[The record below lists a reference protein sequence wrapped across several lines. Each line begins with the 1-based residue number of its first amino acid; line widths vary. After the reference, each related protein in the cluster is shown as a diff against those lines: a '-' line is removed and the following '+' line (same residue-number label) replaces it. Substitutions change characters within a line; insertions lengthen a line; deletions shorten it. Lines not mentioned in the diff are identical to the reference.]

1 MLKNTNAPFPATILV
16 VDDNA
21 RNLQLIASV
30 LGKAGY
36 KINAVNSGDK
46 ALQYLERRQPDIIL
60 LDIMMPGL
68 NGFDV
73 CRQLKE
79 KPDLADI
86 PVIFL
91 TAKSDGNDLVEGFR
105 AGAVDY
111 ITKPFNSD
119 EVLVRLANHL
129 QLRQAHYELEKKN
142 AELLKARQASEAD
155 ARRLKALNAEKD
167 RFFSIL
173 AHDLRGPFSGYMGLT
188 EVLANHAAEL
198 SQEEILEYSGALHNA
213 ASNVYKLLLN
223 LLEWS
228 RLQMGSL
235 DFNPKPLRVKEQLHD
250 TLSMAGRMAA
260 DKEIN
265 FSYDIPEMLAA
276 KADGYMLESIMRN
289 LLTNAVKFTH
299 PHGNIVVNA
308 RSMPPE
314 VKPENEG
321 EEMGEIYIEVAD
333 TGMGIPQELQEK
345 LYRIDENISRPG
357 TQGEESTGLGLLL
370 CRDMVVKNGG
380 RLHLESEE
388 NKGTK
393 FWFTLPAALPVRE
406 SIAEK

>member
-1 MLKNTNAPFPATILV
+1 MEKNTKAPFPATILV

-21 RNLQLIASV
+21 RNLQLISSV

-36 KINAVNSGDK
+36 KINAVNSGEK
-46 ALQYLERRQPDIIL
+46 ALSYLQKRQPDIIL
-60 LDIMMPGL
+60 LDIMMPGM
-68 NGFDV
+68 NGFEV
-73 CRQLKE
+73 CTELKASE
-79 KPDLADI
+79 TLCDI

-91 TAKSDGNDLVEGFR
+91 TAKSDGNDLVEGFQV
-105 AGAVDY
+105 GAVDY
-111 ITKPFNSD
+111 ITKPFNSE

-129 QLRQAHYELEKKN
+129 KLRKARYELEEKN
-142 AELLKARQASEAD
+142 TALVKAQEASEAD

-198 SQEEILEYSGALHNA
+198 SQEEVLEYSGALHQA

-235 DFNPKPLRVKEQLHD
+235 EFSPKPLRIKEQLRE
-250 TLSMAGRMAA
+250 TLSMAARLAA
-260 DKEIN
+260 DKGIS
-265 FSYDIPEMLAA
+265 FSYEIPEMLSA
-276 KADGYMLESIMRN
+276 KVDGYMLESIMRN

-299 PHGNIVVNA
+299 PHGSIVIKAGSVA
-308 RSMPPE
+308 EDKTSDEAGELGEVYLEVSDTGIGIPPE
-314 VKPENEG
+314 
-321 EEMGEIYIEVAD
+321 M
-333 TGMGIPQELQEK
+333 QEK

-370 CRDMVVKNGG
+370 CRDMIVKNGG

-388 NKGTK
+388 NKGSR
-393 FWFTLPAALPVRE
+393 FRFTMPAALPVRQT
-406 SIAEK
+406 ADAP

>member
-1 MLKNTNAPFPATILV
+1 MEKNTKAPFPATILV

-21 RNLQLIASV
+21 RNLQLISSV

-36 KINAVNSGDK
+36 KINAVNSGEK
-46 ALQYLERRQPDIIL
+46 ALTYLQKRRPDIIL
-60 LDIMMPGL
+60 LDIMMPGM
-68 NGFDV
+68 NGFEV
-73 CRQLKE
+73 CKELKATE
-79 KPDLADI
+79 ALCDI

-91 TAKSDGNDLVEGFR
+91 TAKNDGNDLVEGFH

-111 ITKPFNSD
+111 ITKPFNSE

-129 QLRQAHYELEKKN
+129 KLRQAHYELEQKN
-142 AELLKARQASEAD
+142 AALLQAQQASEAD
-155 ARRLKALNAEKD
+155 AERLKNLNAEKD

-198 SQEEILEYSGALHNA
+198 SQEEVLEYSGALHQA

-235 DFNPKPLRVKEQLHD
+235 EFAPKPLRIKEQLRE
-250 TLSMAGRMAA
+250 TLSMAARLAA

-265 FSYDIPEMLAA
+265 FSYEIPEMLSA
-276 KADGYMLESIMRN
+276 KVDGYMLESIMRN

-299 PHGNIVVNA
+299 PHGSIVVKA
-308 RSMPPE
+308 GSVAEDKTSEEAGELGE
-314 VKPENEG
+314 V
-321 EEMGEIYIEVAD
+321 YLEVND
-333 TGMGIPQELQEK
+333 TGMGIPPEMQEK
-345 LYRIDENISRPG
+345 LYRIDENVSRPG

-370 CRDMVVKNGG
+370 CRDMIVKNRG

-388 NKGTK
+388 NKGSR
-393 FWFTLPAALPVRE
+393 FWFTMPAALPVRQP
-406 SIAEK
+406 ADAR